1 MVNEGN
7 PNSVTD
13 AAVGAL
19 CTRSAIYG
27 AYLNVRINAGGLKD
41 LGAAQELIA
50 EAENIL
56 EESKAWESK
65 IIDATLVKMA

>member
-1 MVNEGN
+1 
-7 PNSVTD
+7 
-13 AAVGAL
+13 L

-41 LGAAQELIA
+41 QGAAQELIA